1 MTSHAEA
8 TKAEIR
14 RQAVQAQE
22 EETSPGLAPEGEK
35 TAVANLAGAAA
46 G

>member
-1 MTSHAEA
+1 VTSHAEA

-22 EETSPGLAPEGEK
+22 EEKAAWLAPEGEK
-35 TAVANLAGAAA
+35 TAVADMA
-46 G
+46 